1 VNLQILAEV
10 SKRGANVTVGQD
22 SFPAFDTR
30 QAETSSV
37 VHDGDTLAI
46 GGIIADNKS
55 RDRKG
60 VPYLMD
66 LPIIGRFF
74 GSTSD
79 STTRTE
85 LIMLITPHVIR
96 GRDDSQQVTED
107 FKNSLGTIRNELE
120 RMARE
125 KEKLLQSAPQP
136 LPHPAAPGPSGD
148 QAPAPNLPQT
158 APSPAPNLPQ
168 RAPAPAP
175 APSAAP
181 APPNASNTP
190 TKTIIFGPNG
200 SPIAADADEL
210 PFPPT
215 NPLHQVYEANSP
227 QQDSVANAAPQND
240 RTAMQ
245 PPMLALA
252 IRAGKEPAAKVPV
265 KSGLPGP
272 KPAPVWMVQVAA
284 FAQRKDAEALAAN
297 LRTLG
302 YDAFTQE
309 AEVNTKLWHR
319 VRVGKSSN
327 SKDALEL
334 KKALQTNNHFEQ
346 AFITR

>member
-1 VNLQILAEV
+1 VNSLGLVNLQILAEV

-96 GRDDSQQVTED
+96 GRDDSRQVTED

-125 KEKLLQSAPQP
+125 KEKLLQNAPQP
-136 LPHPAAPGPSGD
+136 LPQPAAPGPSGD
-148 QAPAPNLPQT
+148 QPPVPILPKT
-158 APSPAPNLPQ
+158 
-168 RAPAPAP
+168 APAPAP

-181 APPNASNTP
+181 AGPNAAPAP
-190 TKTIIFGPNG
+190 TKKMSFEPHG
-200 SPIAADADEL
+200 SPIAADEEEL
-210 PFPPT
+210 PFQPAGPLRQAYDANPT
-215 NPLHQVYEANSP
+215 
-227 QQDSVANAAPQND
+227 QQNISDAAAQSD
-240 RTAMQ
+240 RTVAQ
-245 PPMLALA
+245 PPLLALA
-252 IRAGKEPAAKVPV
+252 VKAGVEHPAKVSV
-265 KSGLPGP
+265 NSALPGS
-272 KPAPVWMVQVAA
+272 KAVPVWIVQVAA
-284 FAQRKDAEALAAN
+284 FAQKKDAEALATE
-297 LRTLG
+297 LRALG

-309 AEVNTKLWHR
+309 AEVDAKLWHR
-319 VRVGKSSN
+319 VRVGKASN
-327 SKDALEL
+327 QKDALEL
-334 KKALQTNNHFEQ
+334 QKKLKANNKFEQ
-346 AFITR
+346 AFIIRQ